1 MKKQYRVK
9 KNEDFSRI
17 ISKRVSLASSSF
29 IIYKDQNDIGHG
41 RVGISV
47 SKKLGIAVIRN
58 KIKRQLRM
66 MILEC
71 FDFDENMDYVVI
83 VRKNYLSHEYIENK
97 NELESLYKKI
107 KKRRINTHDFRQQ
120 N

>member
-1 MKKQYRVK
+1 MKKKLRVR
-9 KNEDFSRI
+9 KNEDFSKI
-17 ISKRVSLASSSF
+17 ISKRISLANSSF

-47 SKKLGIAVIRN
+47 SKKLGKAVIRN

-71 FDFDENMDYVVI
+71 FDFDESCDYIVI
-83 VRKNYLSHEYIENK
+83 VRKNYLNHQYIENK
-97 NELESLYKKI
+97 NELESLYKKV
-107 KKRRINTHDFRQQ
+107 KKRRINTHDLRQQ